1 MRYGRTLWVAAL
13 ALVVASISLAAAPVA
28 LAETSSSP
36 NYKVTETEFG
46 SSSNAEVC
54 KGQYCTRSS
63 IGSITAG
70 TSGSAT
76 FGPDTPEYPTLEVI
90 VAAGPEPSHL
100 GVLTPEQT
108 AVKTMIVKVRSYLSD
123 GYFLQIAGKPPTY
136 NGRSL
141 ATPSSPTAS
150 TPGTEQFGIN
160 AVANTVPT
168 NFGANPVQ
176 VPSNEFSFGE
186 VLPSY
191 ATANQYMY
199 QDGGTVGRSLTASG
213 QTDYTIS
220 MIINVANNTPAGH
233 YSTEFSAVV
242 IPMY

>member
-1 MRYGRTLWVAAL
+1 MRYGRTLRIVAVAL
-13 ALVVASISLAAAPVA
+13 AVACIPFALAPFAA
-28 LAETSSSP
+28 AETSSSP
-36 NYKVTETEFG
+36 NFKVTETEFG
-46 SSSNAEVC
+46 SSSSAEVC
-54 KGQYCTRSS
+54 KGAYCTRSFV
-63 IGSITAG
+63 GNMVAG
-70 TSGSAT
+70 TSGTAT
-76 FGPDTPEYPTLEVI
+76 FGPITPDVPTLDVI

-123 GYFLQIAGKPPTY
+123 GYYLQIAGNAPTY
-136 NGRSL
+136 SGHSL
-141 ATPSSPTAS
+141 ATPSVPTAS

-160 AVANTVPT
+160 AVANTVPAT
-168 NFGANPVQ
+168 FGANPIQ
-176 VPSNEFSFGE
+176 VPSSEFSYGE

-191 ATANQYMY
+191 ATPNQYMY
-199 QDGGTVGRSLTASG
+199 QPGGTVARSLVASG

-220 MIINVANNTPAGH
+220 MIINVANNTPAGY